1 MLKDK
6 LKSLIGIDEDDFFDE
21 EFEVPAMEAPVA
33 HSNVQP
39 VTHSNVTQ
47 VAPSNVAQVET
58 FRQPLRA
65 VETPRQMPQQQQPQN
80 IQHNNNRGQVMAMN
94 ANAMMSKVIIREPKD
109 YSDAQNIAD
118 CLKESLP
125 VFVNLQRLDKG
136 QGRRVIDFLSGCI
149 YAVDGDIQR
158 VGNDLF
164 LCTPRSVETDG
175 SVTETNDELSLGE
188 L

>member
-1 MLKDK
+1 MSFKDK
-6 LKSLIGIDEDDFFDE
+6 VKSLIGIDEEDFFEE
-21 EFEVPAMEAPVA
+21 EFEVPTIQSPEMNQPSVMNQLPT
-33 HSNVQP
+33 NVQP
-39 VTHSNVTQ
+39 VEYQ
-47 VAPSNVAQVET
+47 QRP
-58 FRQPLRA
+58 PLRTA
-65 VETPRQMPQQQQPQN
+65 SGPKQT
-80 IQHNNNRGQVMAMN
+80 NRGQVSTMN

-136 QGRRVIDFLSGCI
+136 QGRRVIDFLAGTI
-149 YAVDGDIQR
+149 YAVDGEIKR

-164 LCTPRSVETDG
+164 LCTPKTVETDG
-175 SVTETNDELSLGE
+175 TVTETNDELSLGE

>member
-1 MLKDK
+1 VSFKDK
-6 LKSLIGIDEDDFFDE
+6 VKSLIGIDEEDFFEE
-21 EFEVPAMEAPVA
+21 EFEVPPIQAAPMMNQTPA
-33 HSNVQP
+33 NVQ
-39 VTHSNVTQ
+39 
-47 VAPSNVAQVET
+47 QVEHP
-58 FRQPLRA
+58 RQQLRA
-65 VETPRQMPQQQQPQN
+65 VEQPRQ
-80 IQHNNNRGQVMAMN
+80 INRGQVSAMN
-94 ANAMMSKVIIREPKD
+94 ANAMLSKVIIREPKD

-136 QGRRVIDFLSGCI
+136 QGRRIIDFLAGTI

-164 LCTPRSVETDG
+164 LCTPRTVETDG
-175 SVTETNDELSLGE
+175 AVTENSDDLSLGE

>member
-1 MLKDK
+1 MSLKDK
-6 LKSLIGIDEDDFFDE
+6 VKSFIGIDEEDFYE
-21 EFEVPAMEAPVA
+21 EAFEVPEIEPPANDVPI
-33 HSNVQP
+33 HVQP
-39 VTHSNVTQ
+39 VEQ
-47 VAPSNVAQVET
+47 P
-58 FRQPLRA
+58 RQQLRA
-65 VETPRQMPQQQQPQN
+65 VESPKQT
-80 IQHNNNRGQVMAMN
+80 NRGQVSAMN
-94 ANAMMSKVIIREPKD
+94 TNAMMSKVIIREPKQ

-136 QGRRVIDFLSGCI
+136 EGRRVIDFLSGTI

-164 LCTPRSVETDG
+164 LCTPKTVETDG
-175 SVTETNDELSLGE
+175 AVTETKDELSLGE

>member
-1 MLKDK
+1 MSFKDK
-6 LKSLIGIDEDDFFDE
+6 VKSLIGIDEEDFFEE
-21 EFEVPAMEAPVA
+21 EFEVPTIQQAPIMNSTPA
-33 HSNVQP
+33 NIQ
-39 VTHSNVTQ
+39 
-47 VAPSNVAQVET
+47 QVEHP
-58 FRQPLRA
+58 RQQLRA
-65 VETPRQMPQQQQPQN
+65 VEQPRQ
-80 IQHNNNRGQVMAMN
+80 INRGQVSAMN
-94 ANAMMSKVIIREPKD
+94 ANAMLSKVIIREPKD

-136 QGRRVIDFLSGCI
+136 QGRRIIDFLAGTI

-164 LCTPRSVETDG
+164 LCTPRTVETDG
-175 SVTETNDELSLGE
+175 AVTETSDELSLGE

>member
-1 MLKDK
+1 MSFKDK
-6 LKSLIGIDEDDFFDE
+6 VKSFMGIDDEDYFDE
-21 EFEVPAMEAPVA
+21 EFEVPAIERQPMVNTAPT
-33 HSNVQP
+33 NVQP
-39 VTHSNVTQ
+39 VEQ
-47 VAPSNVAQVET
+47 P
-58 FRQPLRA
+58 RQQLRA
-65 VETPRQMPQQQQPQN
+65 VEQPRQTS
-80 IQHNNNRGQVMAMN
+80 RGQVSAMN

-136 QGRRVIDFLSGCI
+136 QGRRIIDFLSGTI
-149 YAVDGDIQR
+149 YAVDGEIKR

-164 LCTPRSVETDG
+164 LCTPKSVETDG
-175 SVTETNDELSLGE
+175 GVTESNDDFNLGE

>member
-1 MLKDK
+1 MSLKDK
-6 LKSLIGIDEDDFFDE
+6 FKSLIGIDEEDFFE
-21 EFEVPAMEAPVA
+21 EEIEVPNIEPPMYTTESTIAPTNVEKME
-33 HSNVQP
+33 QP
-39 VTHSNVTQ
+39 QQS
-47 VAPSNVAQVET
+47 
-58 FRQPLRA
+58 LRA
-65 VETPRQMPQQQQPQN
+65 VGRQAKTN
-80 IQHNNNRGQVMAMN
+80 KGQVSAMN
-94 ANAMMSKVIIREPKD
+94 ANAMMSKVIIREPKQ

-136 QGRRVIDFLSGCI
+136 EGRRVIDFLSGTI
-149 YAVDGDIQR
+149 YAVDGEIQR

-175 SVTETNDELSLGE
+175 EVTESTSNDELSLGE

>member
-1 MLKDK
+1 MSFKDK
-6 LKSLIGIDEDDFFDE
+6 VKSLIGIDEEDFFEE
-21 EFEVPAMEAPVA
+21 EFEVPTIQPPVMNQPSAMNQLPT
-33 HSNVQP
+33 NVQP
-39 VTHSNVTQ
+39 VEYQ
-47 VAPSNVAQVET
+47 QRP
-58 FRQPLRA
+58 PLRTA
-65 VETPRQMPQQQQPQN
+65 SVPRQTN
-80 IQHNNNRGQVMAMN
+80 KGQVSTMN

-136 QGRRVIDFLSGCI
+136 QGRRVIDFLAGTI
-149 YAVDGDIQR
+149 YAVDGEIKR

-164 LCTPRSVETDG
+164 LCTPKTVETDG
-175 SVTETNDELSLGE
+175 TVTETNDELSLGE

>member
-1 MLKDK
+1 VSLKDRF
-6 LKSLIGIDEDDFFDE
+6 KSLIGIDEEDFFE
-21 EFEVPAMEAPVA
+21 EEIEVPNIEPPMMNTMNAAE
-33 HSNVQP
+33 S
-39 VTHSNVTQ
+39 T
-47 VAPSNVAQVET
+47 VAPTNVEKME
-58 FRQPLRA
+58 QPQQSLRA
-65 VETPRQMPQQQQPQN
+65 VGRQAKAN
-80 IQHNNNRGQVMAMN
+80 KGQVAAMN

-109 YSDAQNIAD
+109 YSDARNIAD

-136 QGRRVIDFLSGCI
+136 LGRQVIDFLSGTI
-149 YAVDGDIQR
+149 YALDGDIKR

-175 SVTETNDELSLGE
+175 EVTESTNNDELSLGE